1 MSSDIHRLDPAV
13 VQHTLS
19 SPPFVIVDGVIN
31 IRDIGGYLTQANTS
45 LMVKP
50 GIVFHSGE
58 PSCITDLGKEQLRA
72 LGIKTI
78 FDLRSDFEMKSYNI
92 QGTEIEGVRTIR
104 VPIVVGGFD
113 PDNVATK

>member
-1 MSSDIHRLDPAV
+1 MSSDISRLDPAV
-13 VQHTLS
+13 VQRTLS

-31 IRDIGGYLTQANTS
+31 IRDIGGYLIQANMS
-45 LMVKP
+45 LMIKP
-50 GIVFHSGE
+50 GIVFRSGE
-58 PSCITDLGKEQLRA
+58 PSCISGLGKEQLRA

-78 FDLRSDFEMKSYNI
+78 FDLRSDFEMKNYNI

>member
-19 SPPFVIVDGVIN
+19 SLPFVVVDGVIN

-45 LMVKP
+45 LIVKP
-50 GIVFHSGE
+50 RIVFRSGE

-78 FDLRSDFEMKSYNI
+78 FDLRSDFKMKSYNI